1 MSSKVKV
8 KGKRLIKNSAMFG
21 NIWGWNANLPGEVW
35 SAFAQIMFPLNTNF
49 LLPLV
54 NPETVRLQTGYMDI
68 CFCFWCWLCFLLY
81 LLFVVDTLASPPLFL
96 PLQLSSRGHGAWDPE
111 VCKKIH
117 NNFLEQDFILSDGQL
132 GIGTHLFCK
141 QTIESTNGGQIQE

>member
-1 MSSKVKV
+1 
-8 KGKRLIKNSAMFG
+8 
-21 NIWGWNANLPGEVW
+21 
-35 SAFAQIMFPLNTNF
+35 
-49 LLPLV
+49 
-54 NPETVRLQTGYMDI
+54 MDI
-68 CFCFWCWLCFLLY
+68 CFLLLALIVFFLLD

-96 PLQLSSRGHGAWDPE
+96 PLPLSSRGHGAWDPE

-141 QTIESTNGGQIQE
+141 ETIESTNGGQIQK